1 MGPSWPGSC
10 TWAHSR
16 AKEGA
21 AGEGPSSRRL
31 LQGHRL
37 LRESCRGRLLRPRRS
52 PRARSRPWEGSSGD
66 SEAGAATAV
75 MAATTILME
84 WATGARAGPGATGGT
99 ARESI
104 TAGTAAATT
113 AAMEVP
119 EAAGET
125 GRTPR
130 PPWRAGAAEEGEAA
144 AREATEPSE

>member
-84 WATGARAGPGATGGT
+84 WATGARAGPG
-99 ARESI
+99 
-104 TAGTAAATT
+104 
-113 AAMEVP
+113 
-119 EAAGET
+119 ET

>member
-99 ARESI
+99 ARASI
-104 TAGTAAATT
+104 TAGTAA
-113 AAMEVP
+113 MEGP
-119 EAAGET
+119 AAAGET